1 MVLCKKKKKNKTKKN
16 QKKKKP
22 ISVYLTLTL
31 RKRDA
36 MVIGDGVKV
45 HRSEKNR
52 VFHYQSP
59 MIEVME

>member
-1 MVLCKKKKKNKTKKN
+1 MVLCKKKKTKKK
-16 QKKKKP
+16 QKKNKKKP
-22 ISVYLTLTL
+22 VSVYLTLTL

-52 VFHYQSP
+52 IFHYQSP
-59 MIEVME
+59 MIKVME

>member
-1 MVLCKKKKKNKTKKN
+1 MVLCKKKKTKL
-16 QKKKKP
+16 KKKP
-22 ISVYLTLTL
+22 KKKPVSVYLTLTL